1 MGDSW
6 IVESLAEAM
15 EEEDVDPSDLP
26 DQEVEDIM
34 TELIEEM
41 AGDLFENLNNE
52 EISSLND
59 WRLQKRGFEHR
70 LYQKWEEPIDLLERF
85 LILNQE
91 IASEFNIEN
100 REQAA
105 EDQDYVFEAIMR
117 LHSKACKTAFAVLT
131 LLKSGHADDAMARW
145 RSIHE
150 SAVHTYFIEKY
161 GQKAAQRFLEFRAI
175 EDYFEAEIQR
185 NHKEKLGIETISD
198 EEMDILKD
206 NVEDLKNEH
215 GKNFENFYGWAK
227 CTVDD
232 KNYSFKDMEK
242 EVGLDHLR
250 PYYRMANNSVHSGP
264 KGTLFQLGRFEKSE
278 YGDMMLSGPSN
289 YGLADPAQN
298 TALSLFQVTTVLV
311 NLNPNSERV
320 LTLKAA
326 EKFLNKIQ
334 TEFVSTQKWIEKEIQ
349 LLENPGMLYLE
360 SIDDPEKNLIEK
372 PESFISDRDRL
383 DKYIKSIFN

>member
-15 EEEDVDPSDLP
+15 EEQGVDAEDLP
-26 DQEVEDIM
+26 DQEVEDIL

-41 AGDLFENLNNE
+41 SDDLFDNLNNE

-70 LYQKWEEPIDLLERF
+70 LYQKWKEPIDLLERF

-91 IASEFNIEN
+91 IASVFNIEN
-100 REQAA
+100 REKAA
-105 EDQDYVFEAIMR
+105 ADQDYVFEAIMR
-117 LHSKACKTAFAVLT
+117 LHSKACKTAFAVLK

-150 SAVHTYFIEKY
+150 SAVHTYFIKKY

-175 EDYFEAEIQR
+175 EDYFEAKIQR
-185 NHKEKLGIETISD
+185 KHKENLGIKTVSD
-198 EEMDILKD
+198 DEMDILEA
-206 NVEDLKNEH
+206 NVEDLKDEH
-215 GKNFENFYGWAK
+215 GEKFENFYGWAK
-227 CTVDD
+227 CTVND
-232 KNYSFKDMEK
+232 KDYSFKDMEK

-278 YGDMMLSGPSN
+278 YSDMMLSGPSN
-289 YGLADPAQN
+289 YGLADPAQK

-311 NLNPNSERV
+311 NLNPTPERV

-334 TEFVSTQKWIEKEIQ
+334 TEFASTQKRIEKEIR
-349 LLENPGMLYLE
+349 LLENPGLLYLE
-360 SIDDPEKNLIEK
+360 STDSPKNKLIEK
-372 PESFISDRDRL
+372 PESFFSDRESL
-383 DKYIKSIFN
+383 DKYIKSVFN